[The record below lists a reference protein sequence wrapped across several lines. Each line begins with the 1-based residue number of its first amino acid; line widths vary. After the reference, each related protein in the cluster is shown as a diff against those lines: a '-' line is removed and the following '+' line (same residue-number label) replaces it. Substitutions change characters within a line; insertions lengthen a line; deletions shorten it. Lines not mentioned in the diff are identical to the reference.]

1 MKVLFASINY
11 WDTLFFVRI
20 FSHADH
26 RLFAPLNRAITHS
39 GSGALYPL
47 VPLIM
52 LPGDAFQAYRFFLAA
67 LAAFAIEL
75 PAFRLL
81 KVGIRR
87 DRPCDRLGKVE
98 KRVAP
103 GDRFSFPSGHTAAA
117 FVMATLLSSF
127 FPGLAVPI
135 HLWALGVGFSRVY
148 LGVHYPTDVLAG
160 MLLGI
165 LSGTMGFRLVG

>member
-20 FSHADH
+20 FSYADN
-26 RLFAPLNRAITHS
+26 RFFAPLNRAITHT
-39 GSGALYPL
+39 GSGVLYPL

-52 LPGDAFQAYRFFLAA
+52 LLGDASQAYRFFLAA
-67 LAAFAIEL
+67 LTAFAIEL

-81 KVGIRR
+81 KIWIRR
-87 DRPCDRLGKVE
+87 DRPCDRLGKVK
-98 KRVAP
+98 KRVAH

-117 FVMATLLSSF
+117 FVMATLISSF

-135 HLWALGVGFSRVY
+135 HIWALGVGFSRVY

-165 LSGTMGFRLVG
+165 LSGTVGFRLVG